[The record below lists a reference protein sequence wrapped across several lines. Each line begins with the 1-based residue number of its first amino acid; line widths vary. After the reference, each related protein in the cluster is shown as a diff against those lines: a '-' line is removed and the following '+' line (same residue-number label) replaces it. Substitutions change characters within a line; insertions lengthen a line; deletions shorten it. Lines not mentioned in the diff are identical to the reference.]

1 MPILISDHD
10 FLYDP
15 KRILIIIIENNVQY
29 FILGTLK
36 NPIGLFPM
44 KMKLEM
50 RVIKIQKLHLQF
62 QL

>member
-44 KMKLEM
+44 KMKMEM
-50 RVIKIQKLHLQF
+50 HVIKIQK
-62 QL
+62 